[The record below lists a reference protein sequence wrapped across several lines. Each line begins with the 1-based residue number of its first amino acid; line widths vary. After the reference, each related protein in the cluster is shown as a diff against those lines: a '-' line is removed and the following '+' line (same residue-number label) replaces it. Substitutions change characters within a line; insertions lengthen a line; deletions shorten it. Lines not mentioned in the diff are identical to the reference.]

1 MRNKRVIVKRF
12 MDVGLSCFTTVE
24 LTLSATEKGTL
35 LELRESGY
43 KNTPEGLQAMLD
55 CVVGWGEALTL

>member
-1 MRNKRVIVKRF
+1 